1 MTSKINKEVANS
13 KSQESKV
20 DIAKNNKD
28 LKDVKEFKDN
38 KDGNMN
44 EITEDANNVL
54 NTNNDDFNFE
64 NNIDDDYLNDDI
76 KEVSFIR

>member
-13 KSQESKV
+13 KSQEPKV
-20 DIAKNNKD
+20 DIGKNNKD
-28 LKDVKEFKDN
+28 IKDVKEFKDN

-76 KEVSFIR
+76 KEVSLIS